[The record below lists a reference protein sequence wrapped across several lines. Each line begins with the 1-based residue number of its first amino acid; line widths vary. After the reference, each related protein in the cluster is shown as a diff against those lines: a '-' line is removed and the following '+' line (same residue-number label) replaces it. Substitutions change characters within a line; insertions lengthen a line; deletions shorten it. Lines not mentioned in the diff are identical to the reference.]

1 MSHSIRRRLLITL
14 LTATVVVWGI
24 TAVTSYFDIR
34 TEVNDLFDAQ
44 LAQAAEV
51 LMSLVGDELGEELK
65 DEPVEETEGPFV
77 TELEEHLTE
86 YRYRHQIAFQIWVGR
101 KGLIFRS
108 AGAPLASFSNA
119 DQGFSDESIDDI
131 PWRVITLSN
140 PDGLIRIHVG
150 EQREVRDDLIHQIAL
165 RQLVPML
172 LGLSLLAMLIWI
184 GVARSLD
191 PLNQIARD
199 IAKRAPAQLHPVP
212 SNPTPDEVRPLVD
225 ALNGLFGRLRQAFER
240 EKRLTA
246 DAAHEL
252 RTPLAGLRT
261 QAEVA
266 QRASSRV
273 ERDKALRQV
282 IEGVD
287 RSTHLVEQL
296 LTMARID
303 PEAGLQEFARTDL
316 CEITSDVMAGLAGD
330 AIAKD
335 IDMSLERKC
344 VGMVQGN
351 ADALCIL
358 VRNLIDNAIRY
369 TPHEGLVSV
378 SIESLED
385 RVVLR
390 VVDNGPGIPPE
401 RRDAVFERFYRGHES
416 LAPGSGLGLSIVRRI
431 AALHDGTIALEMSV
445 HGGVKVE
452 VNLPRANSSERRP

>member
-1 MSHSIRRRLLITL
+1 MSKP
-14 LTATVVVWGI
+14 
-24 TAVTSYFDIR
+24 
-34 TEVNDLFDAQ
+34 N
-44 LAQAAEV
+44 
-51 LMSLVGDELGEELK
+51 
-65 DEPVEETEGPFV
+65 
-77 TELEEHLTE
+77 
-86 YRYRHQIAFQIWVGR
+86 
-101 KGLIFRS
+101 
-108 AGAPLASFSNA
+108 
-119 DQGFSDESIDDI
+119 
-131 PWRVITLSN
+131 
-140 PDGLIRIHVG
+140 GLIRIHVG

-273 ERDKALRQV
+273 ERDKALHQV

-303 PEAGLQEFARTDL
+303 PEAGLQEFARIDL

-351 ADALCIL
+351 ADALRIL
-358 VRNLIDNAIRY
+358 VRNLVDNAIRY
-369 TPHEGLVSV
+369 TPHEGLVAV

-401 RRDAVFERFYRGHES
+401 RRDAVFERFYRGRES

-431 AALHDGTIALEMSV
+431 AALHDGAIALEMSV

-452 VNLPRANSSERRP
+452 VDFPRANSSERRR